1 MWSLTPGGIV
11 RRGLLYL
18 DDGTNFYR
26 SFSLLL
32 ALQFLRQE
40 DIVPK
45 PAAQNSDWVQL
56 GKTVIHPFESYDGG
70 YGDADAQGYQFL
82 LDLERGKN
90 VFPAISFGAVL
101 AGSFNPVLVQDHIVL
116 IGVVAQGVKDYF
128 YTSQCGTLMV
138 CPPIPGI
145 ELHGYMVH
153 QLLRLAKEEGYAPIA
168 TFPESQ
174 EAVWIGLWVLVGGFI
189 GAWVRRSMAL
199 LSGSTHRDPT
209 AWRGGGEWDDAWQV
223 DSVYSSS
230 HWISGQCHGC
240 DCLTLQSG
248 KAGPDAS
255 NGTFFP
261 TCFAGGGPGCLGK
274 AGAVSGERPAAPT
287 KIGCNDVVYR
297 S

>member
-1 MWSLTPGGIV
+1 M
-11 RRGLLYL
+11 

-32 ALQFLRQE
+32 ALQYLRQE

-70 YGDADAQGYQFL
+70 YGDADAQGCQFL

-90 VFPAISFGAVL
+90 VFPAISFGSVL
-101 AGSFNPVLVQDHIVL
+101 AGSFNTELVQDHIVR

-153 QLLRLAKEEGYAPIA
+153 QLLRLAKEEGYGPHRDVSRISGGSLDRAMGARGRIY
-168 TFPESQ
+168 
-174 EAVWIGLWVLVGGFI
+174 WRVGS
-189 GAWVRRSMAL
+189 RSMAL

-209 AWRGGGEWDDAWQV
+209 AWRGGGEWDDVWQV
-223 DSVYSSS
+223 NSVYSSS

-240 DCLTLQSG
+240 DCLALKSG

-255 NGTFFP
+255 NVTFFP
-261 TCFAGGGPGCLGK
+261 TCFAGGGRGCLGK
-274 AGAVSGERPAAPT
+274 AGAVPGERPAAPT
-287 KIGCNDVVYR
+287 IIDCNDVVYR